1 MSYPIPPDPRAAE
14 NFQLIRNFGA
24 VDFEDHSVLNVAGSA
39 VPNALALGEP
49 VVYTG
54 VNKTEPTVWQLGT
67 TAGHIV
73 GYNNDFKFAGWCWN
87 KYGNDF
93 EDYGSPSCLALGKV
107 PIASKGKHRVR
118 VLTSEY
124 IALTPAAA
132 GVRTAAA
139 VTIGQDVVVMDMGAG
154 NHARYA
160 PLLPKATA
168 VRTVVNPSTS
178 RYLVTATDTQ
188 SDADEAL
195 NARIDE
201 AIVGKIVVVDGD
213 YCEIEFN

>member
-24 VDFEDHSVLNVAGSA
+24 VDFEDHAVLNVAGTA

-107 PIASKGKHRVR
+107 PIATKGKHRVR
-118 VLTSEY
+118 VLTSQY
-124 IALTPAAA
+124 VDTTDPATTGRIAAS
-132 GVRTAAA
+132 

-154 NHARYA
+154 NQAKYA
-160 PLLPKATA
+160 PLKPADTA
-168 VRTVVNPSTS
+168 GANS
-178 RYLVTATDTQ
+178 RYKRANPAAFVA
-188 SDADEAL
+188 AEEAL
-195 NARIDE
+195 DLRIDN
-201 AIVGKIVVVDGD
+201 AIVGKIVVVDGN